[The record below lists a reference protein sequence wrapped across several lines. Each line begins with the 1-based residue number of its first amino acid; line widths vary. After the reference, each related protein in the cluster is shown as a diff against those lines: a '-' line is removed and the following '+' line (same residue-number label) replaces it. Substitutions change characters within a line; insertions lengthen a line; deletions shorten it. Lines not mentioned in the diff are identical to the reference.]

1 MGLRIACQN
10 GAIGI
15 PAMEPKGL
23 RAFFPTN
30 KGVRKIACKDDEEQ
44 RITYNTYLIWILA
57 MLNNEKLWDISC
69 EFAKCL
75 LNYEAGAG
83 KARKDRTNKVNQLL
97 DSVTSKQFIQNLI
110 PIIND
115 EQNIKEYENIGRVV
129 HEMPKDN
136 FPYFNTL
143 IRFQYALLNK

>member
-1 MGLRIACQN
+1 MSLQN
-10 GAIGI
+10 
-15 PAMEPKGL
+15 
-23 RAFFPTN
+23 
-30 KGVRKIACKDDEEQ
+30 VYC
-44 RITYNTYLIWILA
+44 ITRLVQ
-57 MLNNEKLWDISC
+57 E
-69 EFAKCL
+69 
-75 LNYEAGAG
+75 
-83 KARKDRTNKVNQLL
+83 ARKDRINKVNQLL

>member
-1 MGLRIACQN
+1 M
-10 GAIGI
+10 
-15 PAMEPKGL
+15 
-23 RAFFPTN
+23 
-30 KGVRKIACKDDEEQ
+30 
-44 RITYNTYLIWILA
+44 
-57 MLNNEKLWDISC
+57 
-69 EFAKCL
+69 
-75 LNYEAGAG
+75 
-83 KARKDRTNKVNQLL
+83 NQLL

-115 EQNIKEYENIGRVV
+115 EQNIKKYENIGRVV